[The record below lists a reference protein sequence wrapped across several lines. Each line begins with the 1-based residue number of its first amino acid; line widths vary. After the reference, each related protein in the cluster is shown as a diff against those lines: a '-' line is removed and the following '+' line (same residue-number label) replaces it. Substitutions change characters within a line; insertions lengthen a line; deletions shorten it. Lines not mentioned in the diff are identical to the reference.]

1 MSLESE
7 PEGTGQRW
15 RRISDPLTLRALA
28 HPLRRE
34 LMGVLGRLGQAT
46 SATAAREL
54 GVSHGLATHHM
65 QQLAKY
71 GFVEQVEGKDHR
83 ERPWRLVATS
93 YDWKGANATAEGTAA
108 IDMLEQ
114 ILAGQVLDGFLTW
127 QQRRKDWP
135 QAWRDHTGM
144 FSSTVYLTRDETAEV
159 AETINALLLRYVNER
174 PIDDVASR
182 PPGSVPVD
190 FTLFTLPFAG
200 TPPEED

>member
-71 GFVEQVEGKDHR
+71 GFVEQVAGKDHR

-127 QQRRKDWP
+127 QQRRKNWP

-144 FSSTVYLTRDETAEV
+144 A
-159 AETINALLLRYVNER
+159 
-174 PIDDVASR
+174 
-182 PPGSVPVD
+182 
-190 FTLFTLPFAG
+190 
-200 TPPEED
+200 